1 MQMPLMIQHHDRKL
15 ERLKNFSPVTH
26 TGKLVRIMPTWI
38 EADGPNVPVGTL
50 CTIGD
55 IATLKPVCA
64 EVIRID
70 SNGIALVPFSDMRE
84 LSVGS
89 RVAAT
94 AAMAKLPVG
103 YEFLGRAVDGLGQP
117 IDDGGEI
124 VASAYQP
131 LDPDPPL
138 PLERMT
144 SDEILQ
150 TGIRTIDGLL
160 PVGRGQRIGIFAA
173 SGVGKTSLISQLLRQ
188 VKADICI
195 CCLVGERG
203 REVEAIWA
211 NELSGPA
218 RKRSILVAA
227 TSDQAAAVRVR
238 AVRQANALARFFRD
252 AGLDVFL
259 VVDSITRFAM
269 ALRELGLA
277 AGEPPTVRA
286 YTPSVFS
293 VIPRLVEQA
302 GALKSGGSISA
313 AVTIL
318 SENDDVDDPLS
329 EMMKSLLDG
338 HLILSR
344 QMAERGMFPAINPL
358 KSVSRNAHKLMTAS
372 HRASADKG
380 HVMLSTFEQSRTL
393 IDAGL
398 YVAGSNATIDAAI
411 SAQQGLDDFMRQP
424 MDQHCTLEQT
434 IDKLAVAVGGS
445 DV

>member
-1 MQMPLMIQHHDRKL
+1 MMQVTLHP
-15 ERLKNFSPVTH
+15 ERTLQQLKNIEPVLYS
-26 TGKLVRIMPTWI
+26 GKLVRIMPTWI

-50 CTIGD
+50 CKIGND
-55 IATLKPVCA
+55 TASKPIFA
-64 EVIRID
+64 EVIRVD
-70 SNGIALVPFSDMRE
+70 ANGIALVPFSDVRQ
-84 LSVGS
+84 LSIGA
-89 RVAAT
+89 RVVAT
-94 AAMAKLPVG
+94 SAMAKLPVG
-103 YEFLGRAVDGLGQP
+103 FEFLGRAVDALGQP
-117 IDDGGEI
+117 LDGGAAI
-124 VASAYQP
+124 LPSAFQP

-138 PLERMT
+138 PLDRET
-144 SDEILQ
+144 SDELLE
-150 TGIRTIDGLL
+150 TGVRTIDGLL
-160 PVGRGQRIGIFAA
+160 PLGRGQRIGIFAA

-188 VKADICI
+188 VEADVCI

-211 NELSGPA
+211 NDLSGDA

-227 TSDQAAAVRVR
+227 TSDQAAALRVR
-238 AVRQANALARFFRD
+238 AVRQATALARFFRD
-252 AGLDVFL
+252 AGLHVFL

-313 AVTIL
+313 AITIL
-318 SENDDVDDPLS
+318 SENDDVEDPLS

-344 QMAERGMFPAINPL
+344 SMAERGLFPAINPL
-358 KSVSRNAHKLMTAS
+358 KSVSRNAHKLMTTRHVSAS
-372 HRASADKG
+372 QKG
-380 HVMLSTFEQSRTL
+380 QALLAAFEQSRTL

-398 YVAGSNATIDAAI
+398 YTAGSNADIDSAI
-411 SAQQGLDDFMRQP
+411 TAQPLLDDYMRQA
-424 MDQHCTLEQT
+424 MDFHSPLEKT
-434 IDKLAVAVGGS
+434 IEKLSVATGGGHGQ
-445 DV
+445 